1 MLYCLRRTLIFESR
15 HREMENEVLKSTV
28 PEAKDAHVGEDAS
41 RNGNVTLKALD
52 AYSLKRIEVCNCVH
66 RDAGSQSLLCE
77 YNNSDRP
84 RPSHGEP
91 LRSPLPAHA
100 PPVVVRTGVVAS
112 PTPSN

>member
-1 MLYCLRRTLIFESR
+1 
-15 HREMENEVLKSTV
+15 MENEVLKSTV

-41 RNGNVTLKALD
+41 RNGDVTLKALD
-52 AYSLKRIEVCNCVH
+52 AYSLKRSEVCNCVYRGPGIH
-66 RDAGSQSLLCE
+66 CLLCE

-100 PPVVVRTGVVAS
+100 PPVVVRTGFVAS
-112 PTPSN
+112 QTPSNYYYHYYYY